1 MFSGAWWWATALL
14 LIDLTIRV
22 LAVIIVPRNRRP
34 TSGMAW
40 LLAIFLIPYFG
51 VIAFLLIGSPK
62 LPRKR
67 RKVQSEI
74 NAFMREVTAEE
85 RHEETHE
92 KNPAWFNSLVK
103 MNATYGGLPLLAGNS
118 GQLLD
123 DYEQTIKAMSAAVD
137 NATDYVHVQFYIL
150 SSDATTNGFFESL
163 ERAIA
168 RGVIVNV
175 MLDHWASR
183 GKKYYAATKA
193 RLDAMG
199 ASWTLML
206 PLKPL
211 EGKFQRPDLRNHR
224 KILIIDGTVG
234 YMGSLNM
241 ISRDYNVPKNIKRGL
256 KWQELVVEL
265 RGPAV
270 ATLDAV
276 FISDWY
282 SETGEVISAG
292 VRRDELVA
300 SGEHL
305 GRISKALID
314 HNTEAGTMLI
324 QVVPSGPGF
333 ERENNLRLFLGLIHA
348 AQKRIVITSPY
359 FVPDES
365 LMYAITSAVAR
376 GIPVD
381 LFVSEI
387 GDQALVYHAQR
398 SYYEE
403 LLRAGVNIYLYP
415 APYIL
420 HAKHFTIDDETALI
434 GSSNMDMR
442 SFGLNMEV
450 SMLVRDAGFVAQM
463 REVEDHYRELSRP
476 LTLEQ
481 WMEQPLRSTVL
492 DNLARLTS
500 ALQ

>member
-1 MFSGAWWWATALL
+1 MFTSAWWWATALVVV
-14 LIDLTIRV
+14 DLAIRV
-22 LAVIIVPRNRRP
+22 LAIIFVPRNRRP

-67 RKVQSEI
+67 REVQEEI
-74 NAFMREVTAEE
+74 NTFMRSVSAEE
-85 RHEETHE
+85 RLDDTHGN
-92 KNPAWFNSLVK
+92 NPEWFNSLVR

-118 GQLLD
+118 GTLLG
-123 DYEQTIKAMSAAVD
+123 DYEQTIAAMADAVD
-137 NATDYVHVQFYIL
+137 SATDYVHVQFYIL
-150 SSDATTNGFFESL
+150 SVDATTAGFFDAL
-163 ERAIA
+163 ERAIG
-168 RGVIVNV
+168 RGVTVNV

-183 GKKYYAATKA
+183 GKKDYAATKA

-199 ASWTLML
+199 ANWTLML
-206 PLKPL
+206 PLQPL
-211 EGKFQRPDLRNHR
+211 KGRFQRPDLRNHR
-224 KILIIDGTVG
+224 KILVIDGTVG

-241 ISRDYNVPKNIKRGL
+241 ISRDYNVKKNIKRGL
-256 KWQELVVEL
+256 KWKELVVEL
-265 RGPAV
+265 RGPGV

-282 SETGEVISAG
+282 SETGEVILQG
-292 VRRDELVA
+292 VRRAELV
-300 SGEHL
+300 SGGENLSRL
-305 GRISKALID
+305 GSALID
-314 HNTEAGTMLI
+314 HRAEAGTMLI

-348 AQKRIVITSPY
+348 AQQRIVITSPY

-365 LMYAITSAVAR
+365 LLYAIGSAVAR
-376 GIPVD
+376 GVPVD

-387 GDQALVYHAQR
+387 GDQALVHHAQR
-398 SYYEE
+398 SYYEQ
-403 LLRAGVNIYLYP
+403 LLRAGVRIFLYP

-420 HAKHFTIDDETALI
+420 HAKHFTIDDEVAMI

-442 SFGLNMEV
+442 SFSLNMEV
-450 SMLVRDAGFVAQM
+450 SMLVRDAGFVARLRAVEDEY
-463 REVEDHYRELSRP
+463 REVSRL
-476 LTLEQ
+476 LTLEE
-481 WMEQPLRSTVL
+481 WMRQPLRSTVL

>member
-1 MFSGAWWWATALL
+1 MFTGAWWWATALVVL
-14 LIDLTIRV
+14 DLAIRV
-22 LAVIIVPRNRRP
+22 LAVIFVPRNRRP
-34 TSGMAW
+34 TAGMAW

-51 VIAFLLIGSPK
+51 VVAFLLIGSPK

-67 RKVQSEI
+67 REVQEKI
-74 NAFMREVTAEE
+74 NSFMRALSNQELVAEAP
-85 RHEETHE
+85 TD
-92 KNPAWFNSLVK
+92 NPAWFNSLVK
-103 MNATYGGLPLLAGNS
+103 MNNAYGGLPLLAGNS
-118 GQLLD
+118 GTLLD
-123 DYEQTIKAMSAAVD
+123 DYERTIAAMTEAVEG
-137 NATDYVHVQFYIL
+137 ATDYVHVQFFIL
-150 SSDATTNGFFESL
+150 SVDDTTAGFFDAL
-163 ERAIA
+163 ERAVA
-168 RGVIVNV
+168 RGVRVNV
-175 MLDHWASR
+175 LLDHWASR
-183 GKKYYAATKA
+183 SKRHYRATKA

-199 ASWTLML
+199 AHWSLML
-206 PLKPL
+206 PLLPL
-211 EGKFQRPDLRNHR
+211 KGKFQRPDLRNHR
-224 KILIIDGTVG
+224 KILVIDGSVG

-241 ISRDYNVPKNIKRGL
+241 ISRDYNVRKNIARGL
-256 KWQELVVEL
+256 KWKELVVEL
-265 RGPAV
+265 RGPGV
-270 ATLDAV
+270 AMLDAV

-282 SETGEVISAG
+282 SETGEVVPG
-292 VRRDELVA
+292 VVRRAELVGGGPPTGPGDQA
-300 SGEHL
+300 TAGQPAEP
-305 GRISKALID
+305 
-314 HNTEAGTMLI
+314 GTMLV

-376 GIPVD
+376 GVPVD

-387 GDQALVYHAQR
+387 GDQALVHHAQR

-403 LLRAGVNIYLYP
+403 LLRSGVGIHLYP

-420 HAKHFTIDDETALI
+420 HAKHFTVDDETALI

-463 REVEDHYRELSRP
+463 RAVEDEYRKVSRP
-476 LTLEQ
+476 LSLEE
-481 WMEQPLRSTVL
+481 WMKQPLRSTVL
-492 DNLARLTS
+492 DNLCRLTS

>member
-1 MFSGAWWWATALL
+1 MFTSAWWWATALVVV
-14 LIDLTIRV
+14 DLAIRV
-22 LAVIIVPRNRRP
+22 LAIIFVPRNRRP

-67 RKVQSEI
+67 REVQEEI
-74 NAFMREVTAEE
+74 NTFMRAVSAEE
-85 RHEETHE
+85 RLEDTHGN
-92 KNPAWFNSLVK
+92 NPEWFNSLVR

-118 GQLLD
+118 GTLLG
-123 DYEQTIKAMSAAVD
+123 DYEQTIAAMADAVD
-137 NATDYVHVQFYIL
+137 SATDYVHVQFYIL
-150 SSDATTNGFFESL
+150 GVDATTAGFFDAL
-163 ERAIA
+163 ERAIE
-168 RGVIVNV
+168 RGVTVNV

-183 GKKYYAATKA
+183 GKRDYAATKA

-199 ASWTLML
+199 ANWTLML
-206 PLKPL
+206 PLLPL
-211 EGKFQRPDLRNHR
+211 QGKFQRPDLRNHR
-224 KILIIDGTVG
+224 KILVIDGTVG

-241 ISRDYNVPKNIKRGL
+241 ISRDYNVKKNIKRGL
-256 KWQELVVEL
+256 KWKELVVEL
-265 RGPAV
+265 RGPGV
-270 ATLDAV
+270 STLDAV

-282 SETGEVISAG
+282 SETGEVILQG
-292 VRRDELVA
+292 VRRAELV
-300 SGEHL
+300 SGGENL
-305 GRISKALID
+305 SRVSGALID
-314 HNTEAGTMLI
+314 HRADAGTMLI

-348 AQKRIVITSPY
+348 AQQRIVITSPY

-365 LMYAITSAVAR
+365 LLYAISSAVAR
-376 GIPVD
+376 GVPVD

-387 GDQALVYHAQR
+387 GDQALVHHAQR
-398 SYYEE
+398 SYYEQ
-403 LLRAGVNIYLYP
+403 LLRAGVRIFLYP

-420 HAKHFTIDDETALI
+420 HAKHFTIDDEVAMI

-442 SFGLNMEV
+442 SFSLNMEV
-450 SMLVRDAGFVAQM
+450 SMLVRDAGFVARLRAVEDEY
-463 REVEDHYRELSRP
+463 REVSRM
-476 LTLEQ
+476 LTLEE
-481 WMEQPLRSTVL
+481 WMRQPLRSTVL